1 MLIKSGQHL
10 RQHSV
15 AYLAL
20 FVALGGTSFAAANA
34 LVPKNSVGTAQ
45 VINGS
50 LLKKDFR
57 AGQLPRGA
65 RGARGPAGGRGA
77 TGAQGLVGPAGPAG
91 VQGPPGTKVSGW
103 ELVLGGDMSDTV
115 PPGQEVE
122 IDALCTPGKKP
133 LGGGPVTNFGQ
144 GSDLVVVDSY
154 PIQTMPNDTSWGWAV
169 TMANEGTT
177 AQHFSVFAT
186 CASMG

>member
-1 MLIKSGQHL
+1 MLVKSGQHL
-10 RQHSV
+10 RQHFV

-57 AGQLPRGA
+57 SGQLL
-65 RGARGPAGGRGA
+65 RGARGPAGARGA
-77 TGAQGLVGPAGPAG
+77 EGPVGPAGPAG
-91 VQGPPGTKVSGW
+91 TAGTAGLPGANGVSGW
-103 ELVLGGDMSDTV
+103 EVVLGGQMADTV

-133 LGGGPVTNFGQ
+133 LGGGPITNFGQ

-186 CASMG
+186 CASLA